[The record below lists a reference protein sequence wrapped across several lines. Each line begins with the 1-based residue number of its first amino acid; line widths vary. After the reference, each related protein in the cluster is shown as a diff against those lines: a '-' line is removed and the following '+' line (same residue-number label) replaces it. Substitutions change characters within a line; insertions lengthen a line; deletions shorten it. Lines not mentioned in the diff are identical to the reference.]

1 MQSEGVAA
9 DIATRCGFVQRVAQT
24 VVYCSRVL
32 LDVEAMYCWSVIDG
46 QPVDGIGRM
55 RARVPLVDEFD
66 VGASSEKGV
75 VRVFVEDCSADE
87 ASNQVSRKSDDQS
100 VQQKKGPSYLPLPIR
115 VAIQL
120 VVMRHE
126 FLLCSVWR
134 MVV

>member
-66 VGASSEKGV
+66 VGASSELRRKLCFCWSKIAQPMKPPIKPAARAMISPYSRRKGH
-75 VRVFVEDCSADE
+75 
-87 ASNQVSRKSDDQS
+87 
-100 VQQKKGPSYLPLPIR
+100 
-115 VAIQL
+115 L
-120 VVMRHE
+120 VH
-126 FLLCSVWR
+126 LCRSVWSFSW
-134 MVV
+134 